1 MTTLIEKLTSA
12 MSSTVLFIAAVIMAG
27 LGFAVIGTL
36 ALFALVAIGV
46 AIIASPFLARAD
58 TQTDTDVTA

>member
-1 MTTLIEKLTSA
+1 MTNLIAKLTSA
-12 MSSTVLFIAAVIMAG
+12 MSNTVLFIAAVIMVG

-36 ALFALVAIGV
+36 ALFALMAIGV
-46 AIIASPFLARAD
+46 AIIASPFLTRAD